1 MPLVWHNI
9 GMKRSYFDHAAAT
22 PVSPSVL
29 AAMEPYWSEHF
40 GNASAIHTEG
50 VEAHS
55 ALESA
60 RKRIADTLGVVPETC
75 LFTSSTTE
83 SVQLAFSGAVQA
95 WQKNH
100 PGERAEIIISS
111 IEHDAVLETARVL
124 ESEGVLVHR
133 LPVTSDGIVD
143 FEVLMP
149 LITKQ
154 TVLVSVMLVNNE
166 VGTVQPIADI
176 AHIVRKWKREVRGVQ
191 RDRAPLPEDMYPL
204 LHTDATQA
212 VNYYELNIPQLGVD
226 MLSCNSSKIYGP
238 KGIALL
244 YRSVNI
250 VLEPTLVGG
259 GQEFAL
265 RAGTEPV
272 ALVVGFAEAFVHA
285 QHTATPESVRL
296 MPLRMQLFTA
306 CVEAGKKHNIE
317 MFVNGEPEYERVP
330 NNVHVSYANTDHEY
344 LAILLDK
351 EGFAVATKSACNER
365 EAEESHVLHAIAQ
378 AKDSSPGQPL
388 SGLRLT
394 LGRGTTVEDVR
405 ALGDALGRVLLLAH
419 QD

>member
-1 MPLVWHNI
+1 
-9 GMKRSYFDHAAAT
+9 MKRCYFDHAAAT
-22 PVSPSVL
+22 PVLPAVIS
-29 AAMEPYWSEHF
+29 AMEPYWSQQF
-40 GNASAIHTEG
+40 ANASAIHSEG
-50 VEAHS
+50 VEAKN
-55 ALESA
+55 ALEGA
-60 RKRIADTLGVVPETC
+60 RKRIADTLGVTPETC
-75 LFTSSTTE
+75 IFTSSTTE
-83 SVQLAFSGAVQA
+83 SVQLALVGAVHA
-95 WQKNH
+95 WKKQH
-100 PGERAEIIISS
+100 EGERPEIIISS

-133 LPVTSDGIVD
+133 LPVTSDGIVA
-143 FEVLMP
+143 FEELMP
-149 LITKQ
+149 LITMQ

-166 VGTVQPIADI
+166 VGTVQPIADV
-176 AHIVRKWKREVRGVQ
+176 AHVVRKWKREVRGVQ
-191 RDRAPLPEDMYPL
+191 RDRTPAPEDMYPL

-238 KGIALL
+238 KGIGLL
-244 YRSVNI
+244 YRSMNT
-250 VLEPTLVGG
+250 VLLPMLVGG

-272 ALVVGFAEAFVHA
+272 MLAVGFAEAFVHA
-285 QHTATPESVRL
+285 QHTATTESVRL

-330 NNVHVSYANTDHEY
+330 NNVNVSFANTDHEY

-388 SGLRLT
+388 SALRLT
-394 LGRGTTVEDVR
+394 LGRVTTEEEVKL
-405 ALGDALGRVLLLAH
+405 LGEAIARVLPLAH
-419 QD
+419 VNE

>member
-1 MPLVWHNI
+1 
-9 GMKRSYFDHAAAT
+9 MKRCYFDHAAAT
-22 PVSPSVL
+22 PVLPSVI
-29 AAMEPYWSEHF
+29 AAMEPYWSLDF
-40 GNASAIHTEG
+40 GNPSAIHSEG
-50 VEAHS
+50 VAAHA
-55 ALESA
+55 ALDAA
-60 RKRIADTLGVVPETC
+60 RKRIADTLGVSMETC
-75 LFTSSTTE
+75 IFTSSTTE
-83 SVQLAFSGAVQA
+83 SVHMALVGAVHA
-95 WQKNH
+95 WQRQH
-100 PGERAEIIISS
+100 EGERPEIIISS
-111 IEHDAVLETARVL
+111 IEHDAVLETARLL

-133 LPVTSDGIVD
+133 LPVNSDGIVD

-149 LITKQ
+149 LITMQ

-166 VGTVQPIADI
+166 IGTVQPIADI

-191 RDRAPLPEDMYPL
+191 RDRAPAPEDMYPL

-238 KGIALL
+238 KGIGLL
-244 YRSVNI
+244 YRSMST
-250 VLEPTLVGG
+250 VLVPILVGG
-259 GQEFAL
+259 GQEYAL

-272 ALVVGFAEAFVHA
+272 MLAVGFAEAFAHA

-296 MPLRMQLFTA
+296 MPLRMKLFTA
-306 CVEAGKKHNIE
+306 CVEAGKQHNIE

-344 LAILLDK
+344 LAVLLDK

-378 AKDSSPGQPL
+378 AKDSNPGQPL

-394 LGRGTTVEDVR
+394 LGRSTTEEDVL
-405 ALGDALGRVLLLAH
+405 ALGAAIARVLPLAH
-419 QD
+419 VSA